1 MIPNRRPEPESELPE
16 NPEIEFNELSDEAQ
30 IDAFCEE
37 LLAALT
43 QLERSPAAWSSR
55 ARARFN

>member
-1 MIPNRRPEPESELPE
+1 MIPNPCLKPELEIPE
-16 NPEIEFNELSDEAQ
+16 NADVESCEFSDEAQ
-30 IDAFCEE
+30 ADAFCEE

-43 QLERSPAAWSSR
+43 MLERSPAAWSAR